1 MSVTFTITAT
11 EKISDWKDLND
22 EFSQPMTGRSMALAI
37 VSEGALDATVVAL
50 QLYWSDDNGTTVY
63 KARTQSGF
71 AKATIS
77 QDPTGDGDEGEIIL
91 LPPTVFPHVT
101 KLSGKWAIAMVTG
114 ADVKVAAGANRTFI
128 LDAVEV

>member
-1 MSVTFTITAT
+1 MSATFTITAT
-11 EKISDWKDLND
+11 EDISAWVDLAST
-22 EFSQPMTGRSMALAI
+22 FKQSQTGSTMGLAI
-37 VSEGALDATVVAL
+37 VSDGALDATVDAL

-91 LPPTVFPHVT
+91 FPPALYSQAT
-101 KLSGKWAIAMVTG
+101 KLPGKWALAMVTA
-114 ADVKVAAGANRTFI
+114 ADAKVTAASDRTFTMHAI
-128 LDAVEV
+128 EV